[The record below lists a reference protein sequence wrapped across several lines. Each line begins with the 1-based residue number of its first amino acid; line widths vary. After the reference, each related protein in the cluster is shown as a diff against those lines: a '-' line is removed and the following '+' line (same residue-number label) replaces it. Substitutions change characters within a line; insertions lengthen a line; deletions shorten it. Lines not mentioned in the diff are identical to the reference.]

1 MQPMVSTRSW
11 AKSPVAPKV
20 LVHAVRMEIG
30 LWLFVEVGGKVMDK
44 RD

>member
-1 MQPMVSTRSW
+1 MVSTRSW

-20 LVHAVRMEIG
+20 SVHVVRMEIG
-30 LWLFVEVGGKVMDK
+30 SWLILEVGGKVIDK